1 MEIFLLCNLQ
11 QIITLQL
18 LQWYSNFPSPGS
30 ILVMIGFVFANQT
43 WCKEN
48 NELDNNEK
56 RKVWIDVFVENLK
69 T

>member
-1 MEIFLLCNLQ
+1 
-11 QIITLQL
+11 
-18 LQWYSNFPSPGS
+18 
-30 ILVMIGFVFANQT
+30 MIGFVFANQT